1 MGKKKLH
8 FFHSGQSYGGSKFN
22 VLKNDAKVPNLN
34 ADLELGSRFGP
45 QHQKKGRNPK
55 KFVLSQNCDFAGLMM
70 GPKKF
75 QLWPESSVKKCQ
87 NAEVF
92 VK

>member
-8 FFHSGQSYGGSKFN
+8 FVHSSQSYGGSKSKVSKN
-22 VLKNDAKVPNLN
+22 VAKVPNLD

-45 QHQKKGRNPK
+45 ELGQKRSKSPPK
-55 KFVLSQNCDFAGLMM
+55 KFPQNCDFAGLMM

-75 QLWPESSVKKCQ
+75 QLWPFWPKL
-87 NAEVF
+87 
-92 VK
+92 

>member
-8 FFHSGQSYGGSKFN
+8 FVHSDQSYGGSKFN
-22 VLKNDAKVPNLN
+22 VPKNVAKVPNFE

-45 QHQKKGRNPK
+45 ERGQKRSKSQKK
-55 KFVLSQNCDFAGLMM
+55 KFPQNRDFAGLMM

-75 QLWPESSVKKCQ
+75 QLWPFWPKL
-87 NAEVF
+87 
-92 VK
+92 